1 MNDGNATRDPDQANV
16 SERLRLFVIAQVP
29 PELQQALAVDNE
41 LVPCLMEGTEPGQWP
56 ALQASCTAV
65 LTRAVFGVPAA
76 LLARLPNL
84 QLVVSLGA
92 GVEKID
98 QRELARHGI
107 TLVHTPDELTE
118 DVADYVVGMIYATQR
133 KIVAA
138 DRFVRSGAW
147 RAGRF
152 GYSRRVSSRR
162 VGLVGMGRIGTRIA
176 AKLAALGM
184 TISYYNR
191 STRSDLPYAQLA
203 TVVALAQAVDILV
216 VACAGT
222 RETQHLVNADVLRA
236 LGPEGV
242 VINIARGS
250 IIDESALIEALSANT
265 IAAAALDVFE
275 SEPNPDPRLLE
286 LTNAVLSPH
295 AASLT
300 VESKQAMHSRLVQGV
315 RDYVGRNGASASLSD
330 LPIV

>member
-1 MNDGNATRDPDQANV
+1 MNDGNATRDAQQANM
-16 SERLRLFVIAQVP
+16 SDRPTRLRLFVIAQVP
-29 PELQQALAVDNE
+29 QELQRALAVDND
-41 LVPCLMEGTEPGQWP
+41 LVLRLMEGTEPGQWP
-56 ALQASCTAV
+56 AIPAECTAL
-65 LTRAVFGVPAA
+65 LTRAVFGIPAA
-76 LLARLPNL
+76 LLEKLPNL

-92 GVEKID
+92 GVEQID
-98 QRELARHGI
+98 QRELARRGI
-107 TLVHTPDELTE
+107 TLVHTPDELSE

-133 KIVAA
+133 NIVAA

-152 GYSRRVSSRR
+152 GYSRRVCSCR
-162 VGLVGMGRIGTRIA
+162 VGLVGMGRIGARIA

-191 STRSDLPYAQLA
+191 SARPDLSYPQFA
-203 TVVALAQAVDILV
+203 TVVALAEAVDVLV

-222 RETQHLVNADVLRA
+222 RETHHLVNADVLRA
-236 LGPEGV
+236 LGPEGI

-265 IAAAALDVFE
+265 IAGAALDVFE

-300 VESKQAMHSRLVQGV
+300 VESRQAMHSRLVGGV
-315 RDYVGRNGASASLSD
+315 RDYLGRRG
-330 LPIV
+330 PQRITF